1 MKSKRRTVK
10 PRPVKSSRLF
20 SRAPPQLF
28 TQDDDDDDEDLSS
41 GLSKEQCNGGSGN
54 RKLLVCTEMGC
65 PIALHVECM
74 CAKPVF
80 DEMGNF
86 YCPYC
91 AYKLKF
97 VRTQKLR
104 RKAMASKRVL
114 SKFIDAGE
122 GNGCGYGDGQGGG
135 EVRDQTLGIEG
146 GEPEQGDNEP
156 RREIENVGGGE
167 RIDEDQQEGE
177 VVEETPE
184 VDAEPENACYVQEK
198 TNKDHG
204 HDGLDQGDEEG
215 IRVSKENEDKSD
227 DEEQRQPEANVC
239 GRSVSRESSKG
250 RTASEFSF
258 IKDSAFSIKGIILL
272 SNKNLVLP
280 NGKRKKLNWTGE
292 EVEMLKEGVRIY
304 KAKGKKIP
312 WTQILEFGHNVF
324 HITRLPADLK
334 DKWRNLIGRRTFYA
348 RRVFGL
354 GVIDNDSVVD

>member
-1 MKSKRRTVK
+1 MEFD
-10 PRPVKSSRLF
+10 RLEVDNCV
-20 SRAPPQLF
+20 R
-28 TQDDDDDDEDLSS
+28 
-41 GLSKEQCNGGSGN
+41 CNGGSGN
-54 RKLLVCTEMGC
+54 MKLLVCTEMGC

-104 RKAMASKRVL
+104 RKAMTSKRVL

-227 DEEQRQPEANVC
+227 DEEQRQPEANEVPAN
-239 GRSVSRESSKG
+239 GTVVSESEELDTGSPLVRKKRFKRKAQKAEQPQNLASLRTVPSPSRESSSCQTSFVEDSKKQNEKAK
-250 RTASEFSF
+250 TFSKKEIEDHEF
-258 IKDSAFSIKGIILL
+258 AR
-272 SNKNLVLP
+272 NLVLP

-334 DKWRNLIGRRTFYA
+334 DKWRNLIGRR
-348 RRVFGL
+348 
-354 GVIDNDSVVD
+354 